1 MKWDF
6 LDTSQT
12 DTGYMLAVGKISIDV
27 TGQFKLSNAFAN
39 GVHSCLWFK
48 YTCLL
53 NIVRRVEDFWSRKKQ
68 ESCHIIKLQNIYYM
82 NTEEMKSY

>member
-48 YTCLL
+48 YICLL
-53 NIVRRVEDFWSRKKQ
+53 NIVRQSGGLLVKEKARK
-68 ESCHIIKLQNIYYM
+68 L
-82 NTEEMKSY
+82 SYN